1 MEYRQL
7 SDSPVKV
14 SAITFGAWAI
24 GGWMWGGSDA
34 RDAVAAINTALDLG
48 ITSIDTAPIYGYGL
62 SEELVGEA
70 LAGKDRSQVQIL
82 TKYGMRWD
90 TTEGKLAFMSQDAH
104 GREVAIHRFA
114 GKQSIIRECEDSLRR
129 LRTDYIDLYQIH
141 WPDVTTPIDESME
154 AVAMLIQQGKVLAS
168 GVCNYTA
175 EQMAT
180 AEKTLPQV
188 SDQVPYSMVE
198 RQIEEGLVPYCLENN
213 KSILA
218 YSPLQRGLLTGKIG
232 NDYQFEAGDHR
243 PNTRH
248 FRPDNRQ
255 KVNAF
260 LDQLRPIAEGYHAT
274 LGQLVINWTIR
285 QPAVAAALV
294 GARSPQ
300 QVRENAKALDFQLSQ
315 EEWSQVN
322 GLLDQVVLAP

>member
-34 RDAVAAINTALDLG
+34 RDAVAAINTALDMG

-114 GKQSIIRECEDSLRR
+114 GKQSIIKECEDSLRR

-154 AVAMLIQQGKVLAS
+154 AVALLIQQGKVLAS
-168 GVCNYTA
+168 GVCNYSA
-175 EQMAT
+175 GQLAT
-180 AEKTLPQV
+180 AEKTLAQV

-198 RQIEEGLVPYCLENN
+198 RQIEDELVPYCLENN

-248 FRPDNRQ
+248 FRADNRQ
-255 KVNAF
+255 QVNAF
-260 LDQLRPIAEGYHAT
+260 LNQIRPIAEGYNAT
-274 LGQLVINWTIR
+274 LGQLVINWTVH

-294 GARSPQ
+294 GARNPQ
-300 QVRENAKALDFQLSQ
+300 QVRENGKALDFQLSQ
-315 EEWSQVN
+315 QEWNQVN
-322 GLLDQVVLAP
+322 QLLSQVVLAP